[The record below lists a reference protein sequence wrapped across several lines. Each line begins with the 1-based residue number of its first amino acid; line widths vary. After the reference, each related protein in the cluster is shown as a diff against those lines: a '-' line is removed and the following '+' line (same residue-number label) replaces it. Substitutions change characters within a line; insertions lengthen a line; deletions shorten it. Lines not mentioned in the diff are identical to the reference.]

1 MGLLLLAALHLYIG
15 ARLVPALPVPA
26 GLAAAVGLL
35 GLWALLV
42 ATTASVFGRRSA
54 SSLLTWAGLVGIGF
68 FSSLLVLTL
77 LRDALLLAVA
87 VARAGGWQPPSGLAG
102 ATALAVPALA
112 VAASLVGFVNARR
125 RPAVR
130 QVDVPIAGLP
140 PALEGFS
147 IVQISDLHVGP
158 TIRRGFVQGVVDA
171 VNALAPD
178 VTVVTGDV
186 VDGHVAHLQ
195 AHTEP
200 LGQLRARHGVF
211 AVTGNHEYYSGA
223 AEWITEFR
231 RLGIATLM
239 NEHVLIEHGGARFVL
254 AGVTDY
260 SAHHFESAHRSD
272 PRLALRGAPDE
283 AWPKVLLAHQPRSAQ
298 AAAEAGF
305 DLQLSGHTHGGQ
317 FWPWNHFVRLQQP
330 FTAGLHRLDR
340 LWVYVSRGTGY
351 WGPPKRFG
359 APSEITIRIRRSSG
373 RAMRRPCAQSRASP
387 SIFSLSSPS
396 RIIRP
401 RCLRACRYGSS
412 ALL

>member
-1 MGLLLLAALHLYIG
+1 MMGLLLLAALHLYIG
-15 ARLVPALPVPA
+15 ARLVPALPAPA
-26 GLAAAVGLL
+26 GLVAAAGLL

-54 SSLLTWAGLVGIGF
+54 SVLLTWAGLIAIGF
-68 FSSLLVLTL
+68 FSSLLVLTM

-87 VARAGGWQPPSGLAG
+87 TARAGGWQPPPGLAG
-102 ATALAVPALA
+102 TTALAVPALA
-112 VAASLVGFVNARR
+112 LAASLVGFVNARR

-171 VNALAPD
+171 VNALVPD
-178 VTVVTGDV
+178 VSVVTGDV
-186 VDGHVAHLQ
+186 VDGRVASLQ

-223 AEWITEFR
+223 AEWIAEFR

-254 AGVTDY
+254 AGVADY
-260 SAHHFESAHRSD
+260 SAHHFDPAHRSD
-272 PRLALRGAPDE
+272 PRQALRGVPEDAL
-283 AWPKVLLAHQPRSAQ
+283 PKVLLAHQPRSAQ

-317 FWPWNHFVRLQQP
+317 FLPWNLFVPLQQP
-330 FTAGLHRLDR
+330 YTAGLHRHGR
-340 LWVYVSRGTGY
+340 MWVYISRGTGY
-351 WGPPKRFG
+351 WGPPKRLG
-359 APSEITIRIRRSSG
+359 APSEITRLRLT
-373 RAMRRPCAQSRASP
+373 RAA
-387 SIFSLSSPS
+387 
-396 RIIRP
+396 P
-401 RCLRACRYGSS
+401 R
-412 ALL
+412 

>member
-15 ARLVPALPVPA
+15 VRLVPALPMPV
-26 GLAAAVGLL
+26 GLVVAAGLL
-35 GLWALLV
+35 GLCALLV
-42 ATTASVFGRRSA
+42 STTASVFGRRSA
-54 SSLLTWAGLVGIGF
+54 SALLTWAGLIAVGF
-68 FSSLLVLTL
+68 FSSLLVLTV
-77 LRDALLLAVA
+77 LRDVLLLAA
-87 VARAGGWQPPSGLAG
+87 AAARAGGWQAPGGLPE

-112 VAASLVGFVNARR
+112 TVASLVGFVNARR

-171 VNALAPD
+171 VNSLAPD

-186 VDGHVAHLQ
+186 VDGRVAGLQ

-223 AEWITEFR
+223 TEWIAEFR

-239 NEHVLIEHGGARFVL
+239 NEHVLIEHGGVRFVL
-254 AGVTDY
+254 AGVADY
-260 SAHHFESAHRSD
+260 SAHHFDPAHRSD
-272 PRLALRGAPDE
+272 PQQALRGAPAD
-283 AWPKVLLAHQPRSAQ
+283 ALPKVLLAHQPRSAQ

-317 FWPWNHFVRLQQP
+317 FLPWNLFVPLQQP
-330 FTAGLHRLDR
+330 YTAGLHRHGR
-340 LWVYVSRGTGY
+340 MWIYISRGTGY
-351 WGPPKRFG
+351 WGPPKRLG
-359 APSEITIRIRRSSG
+359 APSEITR
-373 RAMRRPCAQSRASP
+373 
-387 SIFSLSSPS
+387 
-396 RIIRP
+396 
-401 RCLRACRYGSS
+401 LRLTART
-412 ALL
+412 APQ